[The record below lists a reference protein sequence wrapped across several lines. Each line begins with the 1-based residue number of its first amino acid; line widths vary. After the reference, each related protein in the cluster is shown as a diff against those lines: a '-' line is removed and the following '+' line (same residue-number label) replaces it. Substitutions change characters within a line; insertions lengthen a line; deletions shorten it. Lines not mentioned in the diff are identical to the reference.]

1 MNNNRL
7 PSSARRKGV
16 TFLPLPKMP
25 LFGIVK
31 GNWLNKRENEA
42 TCSEI
47 FDSHLVLIY
56 ISWEMT
62 EVKRGSYVSFN
73 WFYAGP
79 LFWRKWDWQTFVFK
93 EGGKPES
100 LKKLLG
106 ARWEPT
112 TNTAHTCNRA
122 ETERG
127 PHWWEAS
134 ALTTGWFLFPNVYED
149 SSKMTFILLL

>member
-1 MNNNRL
+1 
-7 PSSARRKGV
+7 
-16 TFLPLPKMP
+16 MP

-62 EVKRGSYVSFN
+62 EVKRGSHVSFN

-79 LFWRKWDWQTFVFK
+79 LFWRKWDWQTFLFK
-93 EGGKPES
+93 EGGKPEI
-100 LKKLLG
+100 LKKKTSEQG
-106 ARWEPT
+106 
-112 TNTAHTCNRA
+112 NRA
-122 ETERG
+122 GTERG
-127 PHWWEAS
+127 PHWLEAS
-134 ALTTGWFLFPNVYED
+134 ALTAGWFLFPNVYEA
-149 SSKMTFILLL
+149 SSKMGFILLL